1 VVAGSPGANAV
12 TVTINGVSIGLSG
25 SNVTGGTDTLTVNDT
40 VTAINAYS
48 SQTGVTAYND
58 TTRVR
63 LVSNVF
69 GSGGNFTASLKVDSG
84 TDFTGLSGSVAS
96 TGLTTLTVSTGT
108 DIVGTINGQAGIGQ
122 GSVLSSAD
130 GNVRITYYQG
140 SVNKF
145 TSDATATQ
153 LGVNYAN
160 AQTYQIG
167 NNAGDTMGMMIR
179 DLRATALGRGTIGL
193 NAVTDPLSIASSA
206 ATATFSSLSDINVTT
221 TKNAADA
228 VRIIDNAIGELNNQR
243 AVLGSFLSSTLTPTQ
258 DNLAAVTESTTSLQ
272 STLVET
278 NYAEEIANQT
288 KLLVQAEV
296 AGSMLSKS
304 GEIMKQILGIIR

>member
-1 VVAGSPGANAV
+1 M
-12 TVTINGVSIGLSG
+12 
-25 SNVTGGTDTLTVNDT
+25 
-40 VTAINAYS
+40 
-48 SQTGVTAYND
+48 
-58 TTRVR
+58 
-63 LVSNVF
+63 
-69 GSGGNFTASLKVDSG
+69 
-84 TDFTGLSGSVAS
+84 
-96 TGLTTLTVSTGT
+96 
-108 DIVGTINGQAGIGQ
+108 
-122 GSVLSSAD
+122 
-130 GNVRITYYQG
+130 
-140 SVNKF
+140 NKF

-167 NNAGDTMGMMIR
+167 NNAGDTMGVMIR
-179 DLRATALGRGTIGL
+179 DLRATGLGRGTIGL

-272 STLVET
+272 STLVDT

-288 KLLVQAEV
+288 KLLVQAQ
-296 AGSMLSKS
+296 AQSAILKS
-304 GEIMKQILGIIR
+304 GQQLNELILGIIQ